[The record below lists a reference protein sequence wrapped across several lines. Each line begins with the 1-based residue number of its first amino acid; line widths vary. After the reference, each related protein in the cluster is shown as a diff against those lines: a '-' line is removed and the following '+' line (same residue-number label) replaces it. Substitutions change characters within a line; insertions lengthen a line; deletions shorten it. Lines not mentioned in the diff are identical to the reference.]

1 MKDEQRTPLQIAI
14 FFLSLMLVIGIGSYL
29 NPSPEISINENF
41 TLRTPQWKLEV
52 LEPIEEEPL
61 VIFEDRARDTIV
73 QETPKSQIKK
83 GLKTPSRGLSRISF
97 SNYDTL
103 RFKSFS
109 KSLKGLN
116 LKTSLRILHYGDSQI
131 EGDRMTR
138 EIRDFF
144 QKNYGGSGAGFQ
156 NLTPFVPM
164 AAVAHNTKGEWH
176 RMVSFGRKN
185 QKQPQ
190 GRYGLSGISNR
201 YEVRKDDGA
210 DATVSFKP
218 RKYGYSRARKFSRF
232 ELFHGPSKGPLEI
245 KWFANDTLWR
255 IEYLDSTARGGSFI
269 QIATDPV
276 KELRL
281 EFKGNSPDLYGISLD
296 GFFGVNVDNISM
308 RGASGTSFTQMDE
321 FHFSQEIRNHSIGLI
336 ILQFGGNSVP
346 YFKSKES
353 VNRYGDS
360 FVRQIRLFR
369 RLVPSAN
376 ILVIGPS
383 DMAFKDGLNWVSYPF
398 VREVRDIMKKV
409 AFDEKVGFFDL
420 FAFMGEEGSMIDW
433 VNQSPPL
440 AGPDYIHFTPRGAKK
455 VGKAIVSALEFELS
469 AYE

>member
-1 MKDEQRTPLQIAI
+1 MKDDQRTPWQIAI
-14 FFLSLMLVIGIGSYL
+14 FFLSLILVIGIGSYL
-29 NPSPEISINENF
+29 NPSPEISINEKF
-41 TLRTPQWKLEV
+41 TLRAPQWKLPV
-52 LEPIEEEPL
+52 LEPIEEEAI
-61 VIFEDRARDTIV
+61 VILEDPAQDSIV
-73 QETPKSQIKK
+73 QEISKSQGKQ
-83 GLKTPSRGLSRISF
+83 GFKTPPRGLSTISF
-97 SNYDTL
+97 SNNDTL

-109 KSLKGLN
+109 KSLKGLD
-116 LKTSLRILHYGDSQI
+116 LKSSLRILHFGDSQI

-144 QKNYGGSGAGFQ
+144 QKNYGGNGAGFQ

-164 AAVAHNTKGEWH
+164 AAVAHTTKGEWF

-185 QKQPQ
+185 QKQEQ

-201 YEVRKDDGA
+201 YKVQKDDGA
-210 DATVSFKP
+210 DAIVSFKP
-218 RKYGYSRARKFSRF
+218 RKYGYSRARRFSRF
-232 ELFHGPSKGPLEI
+232 ELFYGPSKGPLEI

-276 KELRL
+276 KELKL

-296 GFFGVNVDNISM
+296 GLFGVNVDNISM

-321 FHFSQEIRNHSIGLI
+321 FHFSQELKNHPIGLI

-360 FVRQIRLFR
+360 FLRQIRLFR
-369 RLVPSAN
+369 RLLPSAN

-398 VREVRDIMKKV
+398 VREVRDVMKKV
-409 AFDEKVGFFDL
+409 AFDENVGFFDL
-420 FAFMGEEGSMIDW
+420 FDLMGEEGSMVDW

-469 AYE
+469 TYE